1 MAYSL
6 ATFDGVT
13 LPLSMPEDPLD
24 TGQVTPGLTP
34 AAGGAFDRYG
44 TRQVLPQMREIT
56 FRGRYDGSATAAA
69 LRTAIDALR
78 AKIGVRG
85 LLVRKRE
92 DDAVLQN
99 LYARL
104 LSVDGRWQM
113 EDGQSALLDLR
124 FETTEATW
132 RHASAATP
140 ATGSVGGNTSIV
152 NDGTA
157 PIFDAVITLTAS
169 GGALV
174 NPTLTDAGWG
184 IYLKYT
190 GSIADTKALVIDC
203 GAMTVKND
211 GANAYSGFS
220 LESGHT
226 ARGWMPLTVATHT
239 LAVAG
244 TGSGSVSVAFTKRY
258 F

>member
-6 ATFDGVT
+6 VSFDSVA

-24 TGQVTPGLTP
+24 TGSVTPGILP
-34 AAGGAFDRYG
+34 AVGGAFDRYG
-44 TRQVLPQMREIT
+44 TRQVLPQARVLN
-56 FRGRYDGSATAAA
+56 FRGRYDGSASATA
-69 LRTAIDALR
+69 LQTLLDALR

-85 LLVRKRE
+85 LLVRS
-92 DDAVLQN
+92 DQSAVSTSI
-99 LYARL
+99 YARL
-104 LSVDGRWQM
+104 LSADGAWTI
-113 EDGQSALLDLR
+113 EDTLTARLDLV
-124 FETTEATW
+124 FETAEPSW
-132 RHASAATP
+132 RAASGST

-157 PIFDAVITLTAS
+157 PIYDAVITLTAS

-174 NPTLTDAGWG
+174 NPTMIVAALGVS
-184 IYLKYT
+184 LKYT
-190 GSIADTKALVIDC
+190 GSIADTKALVVDC

-211 GANAYSGFS
+211 GANAYSGFT

-226 ARGWMPLTVATHT
+226 ARGWLPLTVTTHT

-244 TGSGSVSVAFTKRY
+244 TGAGSVSVAFTKRY

>member
-6 ATFDGVT
+6 VTFDSVA
-13 LPLSMPEDPLD
+13 LPLGMSEDPLS
-24 TGQVTPGLTP
+24 TGDVTPGLIG
-34 AAGGAFDRYG
+34 AAGGVYDRYG
-44 TRQVLPQMREIT
+44 ARTVLPRSREIA
-56 FRGRYDGSATAAA
+56 FRGRYDGSSSASA
-69 LRTAIDALR
+69 LRTALDALR
-78 AKIGVRG
+78 AKIGVRA
-85 LLVRKRE
+85 LLVRKRD
-92 DDAVLQN
+92 DDAVLQS

-104 LSVDGRWQM
+104 LTVDGRWLL
-113 EDGQSALLDLR
+113 EDGASAMLDLR
-124 FETTEATW
+124 FETAEPSW
-132 RHASAATP
+132 RHATGST
-140 ATGSVGGNTSIV
+140 ATGSVGGSTSIV

-157 PIFDAVITLTAS
+157 PIVDAVVTLTAS

-174 NPTLTDAGWG
+174 NPTLTIAGWG

-190 GSIADTKALVIDC
+190 GSIADTKTLVIDC

-226 ARGWMPLTVATHT
+226 ARGWMPLPVATSA

-244 TGSGSVSVAFTKRY
+244 TGSGSVSVAFTRRY